1 MHQSWSAIVE
11 GAIKKLSPA
20 ELAVLTQP
28 QQEFTAN
35 TGAGDV
41 ADASG
46 ERMGDVID
54 AIGYVLLKLDYLL

>member
-1 MHQSWSAIVE
+1 M
-11 GAIKKLSPA
+11 
-20 ELAVLTQP
+20 LTQP

-35 TGAGDV
+35 TGAVDV